1 MDILKIPDKIEK
13 KKKNLIDFESKI
25 KNLNALDLISEAI
38 NSSKDNDNN
47 ILKMKNINFLEEIEK
62 NAKSNYVEF
71 LSEKDKDEIEKY
83 FIRQINKFKIDTN
96 LVINKKEIQSNE
108 YKDKYNNIYSQNL
121 ILNTKLNNFNNI
133 IISLE
138 NEIKKKDEEIIHLKR
153 KIELFKQNEKLLTS
167 FYDNFHDKDPLEI
180 VKSYKKKH
188 EIEIE
193 LIEENNDLKLYINN
207 LDKILKEEKEKN
219 KNNTKILKEK
229 IDDLIKEINELL
241 KNIND
246 NTFEINA
253 LNKKNNK
260 LEERNELLHKM
271 LYQIY
276 NKLIESFKLEKNI
289 NLQEKYLYIKEQD
302 FTPNIFDDIELSNY
316 IKIMIAT
323 SKSSLSDQLLRET
336 VANANMIIRMFL
348 KNKINLNLRFDPI
361 VTFRELKAFIEKK
374 EDKIKNLEGLVKKY
388 KMSNSIESHEKKY
401 DNINITITEEKNNKD
416 ISLKKSF
423 NRANSLSINKSYK
436 IINNYN
442 NTNSSN
448 KKMKKKIN
456 SEENQSF
463 DDIVKLKNNNLTISK
478 QALFNQI
485 PRLTSESNINNK
497 ISYTSNEINIR
508 PKSSSPNINI
518 YKYKKIEQNK
528 NKIKKINYKDPKYQ
542 LLHGLF
548 VKKRHNNN
556 DIYNKKLNFKY
567 IEKRCNIFK
576 ENGNQEYINSME
588 ELKKLVNH
596 TNRLLMYRSRLL
608 SPNKK
613 YESLSYNKKLKKNI
627 KSFTKEKEKEKEKGK
642 EIKNIIIRKINKMI
656 NNIEKRNDKRIFF
669 NLK

>member
-1 MDILKIPDKIEK
+1 MDILKIPDKIVK
-13 KKKNLIDFESKI
+13 YSTKKNLLDFESKI

-38 NSSKDNDNN
+38 NSSKDNYND

-62 NAKSNYVEF
+62 NAKSNYLEL
-71 LSEKDKDEIEKY
+71 LSEKDKAEIEKY
-83 FIRQINKFKIDTN
+83 FIKKINKFKIDTN

-108 YKDKYNNIYSQNL
+108 YKDKYNNIYNQNL
-121 ILNTKLNNFNNI
+121 ILNEKINNFNNI
-133 IISLE
+133 IISLQ
-138 NEIKKKDEEIIHLKR
+138 NKIKEKDEEIIHLKR
-153 KIELFKQNEKLLTS
+153 KIELFKQSETLLTS

-188 EIEIE
+188 ETEIE
-193 LIEENNDLKLYINN
+193 LIEENNDLKLAINN
-207 LDKILKEEKEKN
+207 LNKMIKEEKEKN
-219 KNNTKILKEK
+219 KNNIKSLKDK
-229 IDDLIKEINELL
+229 IDDLIIERKELL
-241 KNIND
+241 KNRKD

-253 LNKKNNK
+253 LNKKNKN

-289 NLQEKYLYIKEQD
+289 NLQEKYLNIKKED
-302 FTPNIFDDIELSNY
+302 FTPNIFDDIELTNY

-348 KNKINLNLRFDPI
+348 RNIINLNLRFDP
-361 VTFRELKAFIEKK
+361 VLTFRELKTFIEKK

-388 KMSNSIESHEKKY
+388 KTLNSIEAYEKKY
-401 DNINITITEEKNNKD
+401 DNINVTNTEEKINKD
-416 ISLKKSF
+416 IPLKKSF
-423 NRANSLSINKSYK
+423 NRSNSHSIKKSYK

-442 NTNSSN
+442 NT
-448 KKMKKKIN
+448 KKIN
-456 SEENQSF
+456 NENNQSF
-463 DDIVKLKNNNLTISK
+463 DDKNRINYNNLPK
-478 QALFNQI
+478 
-485 PRLTSESNINNK
+485 LTSESNNK

-518 YKYKKIEQNK
+518 YKYKKI
-528 NKIKKINYKDPKYQ
+528 KKINYKDPKYQ

-548 VKKRHNNN
+548 VKNRNKN
-556 DIYNKKLNFKY
+556 DINNKKLDYKN

-627 KSFTKEKEKEKEKGK
+627 KSFTKEKEKEKGK